1 METLLKNS
9 TMEMLKEYYYDE
21 RGEYPP
27 KDFTREE
34 IISIILKAKQI
45 NILEN
50 EKGPGMITGL
60 F

>member
-9 TMEMLKEYYYDE
+9 SIEMLREYYYDL

-34 IISIILKAKQI
+34 IINVILKAK
-45 NILEN
+45 
-50 EKGPGMITGL
+50 
-60 F
+60 

>member
-9 TMEMLKEYYYDE
+9 TMEMLREYYFDV

-34 IISIILKAKQI
+34 IIKVILK
-45 NILEN
+45 LSR
-50 EKGPGMITGL
+50 
-60 F
+60 

>member
-34 IISIILKAKQI
+34 IISIILKAK
-45 NILEN
+45 
-50 EKGPGMITGL
+50 
-60 F
+60 

>member
-1 METLLKNS
+1 
-9 TMEMLKEYYYDE
+9 MLREYYFDL

-27 KDFTREE
+27 ADFTREE

-50 EKGPGMITGL
+50 EKGPGMNWAIL
-60 F
+60 IAFKEN